1 MIQFKHIQKR
11 WSFAPCTAYD
21 WASSS
26 LGTTRQWWQA
36 DTQPSPPLKLTAT
49 PISLFILWSTWRS
62 KQSLVN
68 KYPIP
73 SLSPW
78 YHLLQMV
85 AGQSEYLP
93 LEGPPAQLS
102 SLQGIPHCH
111 CHVPPVTRTCLWL
124 FSSSSSSSYYSS
136 SSSYYSSSSSYSSTS
151 SLSARLDRLVHHR
164 YPPILRVL
172 LKDDHFFAAPT
183 KLFIIILINYIWT
196 CTPQVSSTP
205 ESLVERWSLTKPF

>member
-1 MIQFKHIQKR
+1 MMRKPFDR
-11 WSFAPCTAYD
+11 WPQWISSFQ
-21 WASSS
+21 
-26 LGTTRQWWQA
+26 R
-36 DTQPSPPLKLTAT
+36 
-49 PISLFILWSTWRS
+49 LFIF
-62 KQSLVN
+62 
-68 KYPIP
+68 
-73 SLSPW
+73 
-78 YHLLQMV
+78 HLLQMV

-124 FSSSSSSSYYSS
+124 FSSSSSSS
-136 SSSYYSSSSSYSSTS
+136 SSYSSYSSTS

-164 YPPILRVL
+164 HPPILRVL